1 MSVWKGLCREC
12 RENVG
17 KLSVQCREALSRGA
31 LMTRATCTDCGS
43 RFDRDPA
50 ESWKTRCYTC
60 WKKTKATTSTLGETG
75 LRYELHEALIEA
87 AQLRARLR
95 EAERRGV
102 IPPDMLKRLIAL
114 AHPDRHGGSKIATEA
129 TQWLLSQREASR

>member
-1 MSVWKGLCREC
+1 
-12 RENVG
+12 
-17 KLSVQCREALSRGA
+17 
-31 LMTRATCTDCGS
+31 MTTAFCSSCGS
-43 RFDRDPA
+43 PFSRKSDEA
-50 ESWKTRCYTC
+50 WKVLCYAC
-60 WKKTKATTSTLGETG
+60 WKRSRAAPTTFGETASH
-75 LRYELHEALIEA
+75 LRHELHEALIEA